1 MSAAAL
7 CRPPANENFSP
18 FFAFLAKTR
27 PKPPFGVV
35 PIPQAFQP
43 PNEIFVFFLFIFVH
57 IVLIPTYTYLFV
69 GPLRPVDELI
79 SSTVCNNNGLYNRVL
94 SYLSKLI
101 KTHPNHG
108 GRRRPT
114 AAMAPHPRRRRAQQS
129 TNMIV
134 DKSML
139 LKVEDLIVFTIY

>member
-27 PKPPFGVV
+27 PKPPFGTYSSSL
-35 PIPQAFQP
+35 PAPKRNIC
-43 PNEIFVFFLFIFVH
+43 FFPVYFRSYRIDSH
-57 IVLIPTYTYLFV
+57 IHISLCRTP
-69 GPLRPVDELI
+69 PVDELN

-108 GRRRPT
+108 SRRRPT
-114 AAMAPHPRRRRAQQS
+114 AAMAPRPRRRRAQQS